1 MQQALVDLVSQQPS
15 HLLVAELGFCLVKP
29 SLPQSQAPCA
39 SGWPHCQL
47 WGGAIGS
54 DLAYLSTLVRD
65 GHSRGRPLRVTVLWL
80 SVHPLPDQCL
90 YPLHPNSHGWP
101 SSVLAPGKYSST
113 AFPGNQGANLMSIPP
128 SITCN
133 LPLNPR
139 TKPAYLILSAVRHT
153 LWGVAPGPCFRL
165 VSSPVR

>member
-1 MQQALVDLVSQQPS
+1 MNAAGTCRFDLPAAISSSGGRTWV
-15 HLLVAELGFCLVKP
+15 LLGETFP
-29 SLPQSQAPCA
+29 PPI
-39 SGWPHCQL
+39 SGPMCKWLTPL
-47 WGGAIGS
+47 SPWGGAIGS

-80 SVHPLPDQCL
+80 SVHPL
-90 YPLHPNSHGWP
+90 HPNSHGWP

-113 AFPGNQGANLMSIPP
+113 AFPGNQGANLMSIPL

-139 TKPAYLILSAVRHT
+139 TKPAYLILSAVHHT

-165 VSSPVR
+165 VSSPIH